1 MVKPTRVTND
11 IRRLR
16 FERGEMTQAELAER
30 IGVTRQTV
38 IAIEQ
43 GRYSPSLEMAF
54 QIAHAL
60 GSPSTRSSTTRP
72 SNSRA
77 RPQAAGPDP
86 QQKGSRPCEQ

>member
-1 MVKPTRVTND
+1 MGKPTKVSNQ

-16 FERGEMTQAELAER
+16 FEHGEMTQAELAQR
-30 IGVTRQTV
+30 IGVTRQTI

-60 GSPSTRSSTTRP
+60 DVTLDDVFRYESPEGEKT
-72 SNSRA
+72 
-77 RPQAAGPDP
+77 
-86 QQKGSRPCEQ
+86 

>member
-1 MVKPTRVTND
+1 MVKPTKVSNQ

-16 FERGEMTQAELAER
+16 FEAGEMTQAELAQR
-30 IGVTRQTV
+30 VGVTRQTI

-60 GSPSTRSSTTRP
+60 DVTLDDVFRYESPEGGTT
-72 SNSRA
+72 
-77 RPQAAGPDP
+77 
-86 QQKGSRPCEQ
+86 